1 MAKSQYK
8 FDYMAET
15 CQLAGIP
22 LPCENLKQFEEELR
36 YDNPSLYRKINRFC
50 WLRETGQQFKR
61 VPMSQGTRVKSVDKE
76 IKRLQ
81 FNK

>member
-1 MAKSQYK
+1 MASQYK
-8 FDYMAET
+8 FDYMEET

-50 WLRETGQQFKR
+50 WLRETGQQFNR
-61 VPMSQGTRVKSVDKE
+61 VPMTQGTRVETVDTE
-76 IKRLQ
+76 IERLQ